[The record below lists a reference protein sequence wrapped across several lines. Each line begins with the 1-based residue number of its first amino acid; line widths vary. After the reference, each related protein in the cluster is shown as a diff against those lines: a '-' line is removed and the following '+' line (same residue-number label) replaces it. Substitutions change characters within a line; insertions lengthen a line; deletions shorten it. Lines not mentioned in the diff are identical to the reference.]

1 MKTENYFSNK
11 ETCVS
16 HFRENLKL
24 ITFQR
29 SMRNKL
35 QIRNNSGRRLSPFC
49 QVEVSFQ
56 SSDRINL
63 TKESDSLIAN
73 YSDDNYDDY
82 DEIA

>member
-29 SMRNKL
+29 LIRNKL
-35 QIRNNSGRRLSPFC
+35 QIRNNSGRRLSPFS
-49 QVEVSFQ
+49 QVEVSIF
-56 SSDRINL
+56 R
-63 TKESDSLIAN
+63 
-73 YSDDNYDDY
+73 
-82 DEIA
+82 